1 MFMGLFWGLSFTAKG
16 VSLGPFF
23 HCLVFY
29 LIYGNGIV
37 LQFFV
42 SPFSQRLEYSVP
54 CREVFRTVTT
64 IEEEVEREEE
74 DVREMVEDKEKMK
87 I

>member
-1 MFMGLFWGLSFTAKG
+1 MIFLLLQKG
-16 VSLGPFF
+16 SPCVPFF
-23 HCLVFY
+23 HCWVFY

-42 SPFSQRLEYSVP
+42 SPFSQRLVYSVP
-54 CREVFRTVTT
+54 CREAFRTVTT
-64 IEEEVEREEE
+64 IEEEVEREED